1 MKLGYKLVI
10 SFLIVTLIM
19 GAFGFYMF
27 NNISNKLS
35 DKQQEVDKVSEVI
48 SALQNFQRENYQTQL
63 KMLEYAYGPSQDT
76 LNQFFGHLVNWE
88 TLFANFI
95 FLTNAKHLS
104 TQEYEIIA
112 GDLQSGIFAVR
123 SSWSKFVNTTASL
136 ATGTIDSPTLN
147 DDGTVKYPYL
157 DEMHSYGYDFVYPM
171 FDMSTCDTSN
181 PTYRQSMAA
190 MSDVFDKADF
200 NTNTDKFV
208 ALQKDNL
215 AAKQVEMDDLK
226 VSLTTQFIIAF
237 VIVLIAAILVALLL
251 TRMIVKPINDLNK
264 LANEISQG
272 KTELSVPEI
281 KSKDEIGDLA
291 TSFGRMVASIKFM
304 MMDKEE

>member
-10 SFLIVTLIM
+10 SFLIMTLIM
-19 GAFGFYMF
+19 GVFGFYMF

-35 DKQQEVDKVSEVI
+35 TKQEEVNKVSEII
-48 SALQNFQRENYQTQL
+48 SAIQNFQRENYQTQL
-63 KMLEYAYGPSQDT
+63 KMLEYAYKPSEDT
-76 LNQFFGHLVNWE
+76 LNQFFSHLINWE
-88 TLFANFI
+88 TLFANFV
-95 FLTNAKHLS
+95 LLSNAKHLS

-112 GDLQSGIFAVR
+112 GDLQSGTFAVK
-123 SSWSKFVNTTASL
+123 SSWRNFVRTTASL

-157 DEMHSYGYDFVYPM
+157 DEMHSYGYDFSYPM

-181 PTYRQSMAA
+181 PIFLESMTA
-190 MSDVFDKADF
+190 MEDLFDKANF
-200 NTNTDKFV
+200 NINTDKFV
-208 ALQKDNL
+208 ALQQENL

-226 VSLTTQFIIAF
+226 SSLTTQFIIAF
-237 VIVLIAAILVALLL
+237 VIVVIAAVLIALLL
-251 TRMIVKPINDLNK
+251 TRMIVKPINDLTK

-272 KTELSVPEI
+272 KTELSVPKI
-281 KSKDEIGDLA
+281 NTKDEIGDLA